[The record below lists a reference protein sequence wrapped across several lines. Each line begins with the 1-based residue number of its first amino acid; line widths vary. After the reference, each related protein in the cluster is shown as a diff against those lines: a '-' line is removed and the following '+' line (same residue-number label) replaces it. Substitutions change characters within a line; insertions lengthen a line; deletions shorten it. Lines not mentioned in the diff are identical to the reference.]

1 MNEEICVVL
10 GKQTWKI
17 KPDRKMMPEN
27 PCLWMQSGVVKF
39 KECKN
44 DFDCIT
50 CKYDNAMGKKK
61 SWQDAMRLRGG
72 MDRTCRHTLTG
83 RIEGRICAI
92 NYECSKCDFDQM
104 FEDYMERR

>member
-1 MNEEICVVL
+1 MSEEICVVL
-10 GKQTWKI
+10 GKQNWVI
-17 KPDRKMMPEN
+17 KPDKRMKPEN

-61 SWQDAMRLRGG
+61 SWQDAMRMRGS
-72 MDRTCRHTLTG
+72 MDRTCRHTFKG
-83 RIEGRICAI
+83 QIEGRVCSI
-92 NYECSKCDFDQM
+92 NYDCSKCDFDQM
-104 FEDYMERR
+104 FEDYMKGD

>member
-10 GKQTWKI
+10 GKQNWVI
-17 KPDRKMMPEN
+17 KPDKRMKPEN

-61 SWQDAMRLRGG
+61 SWQDAMRMRGS

-83 RIEGRICAI
+83 QIEGRVCAI

-104 FEDYMERR
+104 FEDYMKGD